1 MGAYMKLI
9 ITDLDGTL
17 LHDDK
22 QFNGALLDQ
31 VLQQLDQAGDHF
43 VIATGRELKW
53 VQKVFKGFT
62 DRIDIVASN
71 GAVVKPVGQPAVKT
85 MISQDTLSDLQHF
98 LTESGPLPTG
108 GLRTYTDSE
117 MYLVD
122 GMGQIEDTTY
132 TFMQDLYGQIH
143 QINSLT
149 EVPGPVT
156 TVTGRWDVKPEDGTD
171 MMTRLNDSELP
182 VFATTSG
189 YGTVDILPEGVNKA
203 VALAQ
208 LMHRINPGE
217 AGQMV
222 AFGDGMNDYEML
234 QAANQGYVMPNGTTF
249 LLEQPEFKH
258 VTEDNNHD
266 GVLKTIL
273 SWA

>member
-1 MGAYMKLI
+1 MKFI

-31 VLQQLDQAGDHF
+31 VLRQLALTGDHF

-53 VQKVFKGFT
+53 VQKVFEGFT

-71 GAVVKPVGQPAVKT
+71 GAVVKPLGQPAVKT
-85 MISQDTLSDLQHF
+85 MLSQDTLHDLQAF
-98 LTESGPLPTG
+98 LTERGPLPTG
-108 GLRTYTDSE
+108 GLRTYTDTE

-122 GMGQIEDTTY
+122 GMGQIEDQTY
-132 TFMQDLYGQIH
+132 TFMQELYGEIH
-143 QINSLT
+143 QISSLT

-156 TVTGRWDVKPEDGTD
+156 TVTGRWNVTPKDGTN
-171 MMTRLNDSELP
+171 MMERLNASGLP

-189 YGTVDILPEGVNKA
+189 YGTVDILPDGVNKA
-203 VALAQ
+203 VALSQ
-208 LMHRINPGE
+208 LVRRIDP
-217 AGQMV
+217 AGPAQMV

-234 QAANQGYVMPNGTTF
+234 QAADQGYVMPNSTAF

-258 VTEDNNHD
+258 VAEDNNHD
-266 GVLKTIL
+266 GVLKTIQ